1 MIVYEGGPRLR
12 GGPHARPSHVLLDRA
27 FRNANAQFEQLPAD
41 ALGTPQAIV
50 ERYRSDQRDGLE
62 RDSRLPRGRLGA
74 LPPEPAEC
82 LTMPAEESI
91 GLDNVE
97 RRFQFLTAR
106 ANTMRRKRADLVY
119 GERFT

>member
-1 MIVYEGGPRLR
+1 MVVQERRPRLR
-12 GGPHARPSHVLLDRA
+12 GGSYAPVSHLFLDGA
-27 FRNANAQFEQLPAD
+27 FGDVHAQFEQLPAD

-91 GLDNVE
+91 GLHNVE
-97 RRFQFLTAR
+97 RLFPVPDGPCEHDEKETI
-106 ANTMRRKRADLVY
+106 
-119 GERFT
+119 GPGIW